1 MSIKLSDKQLRQH
14 VMDELDFEPS
24 IDSADI
30 GVAVE
35 NGVVT
40 LSGHVPSYAQKLS
53 AERAAWRVMGVKA
66 IAQEIQVRVPGDKKN
81 NDVEIALRAV
91 SMLAWNGSVPRD
103 SVQVKVQNGLVTL
116 TGQVGWNYQR
126 VAAEAAVRKL
136 SAVVGVVNHISLA
149 PTTVVQ
155 PVEVKQRIMDALKR
169 HAEVEAAQ
177 IKVSV
182 RESGV
187 VSLEG
192 DVENW
197 DERDAVE
204 RAAWCVP
211 GVRAVEDH
219 LRIG

>member
-1 MSIKLSDKQLRQH
+1 MSIKLNDKQLRQH
-14 VMDELDFEPS
+14 VIDELDFEPS

-30 GVAVE
+30 GVTVE

-40 LSGHVPSYAQKLS
+40 LIGHVTSYAQKLS
-53 AERAAWRVMGVKA
+53 AERATWRVKGVKA
-66 IAQEIQVRVPGDKKN
+66 IAQEIQVRIPSDKKN
-81 NDVEIALRAV
+81 NDDEIAQRAI
-91 SMLAWNGSVPRD
+91 SMLAWNSSVPREA
-103 SVQVKVQNGLVTL
+103 VKVKVQDGWVTL
-116 TGQVGWNYQR
+116 TGQVNWNYQR

-136 SAVVGVVNHISLA
+136 TGVVGVINNVSLA
-149 PTTVVQ
+149 PTTVAQ
-155 PVEVKQRIMDALKR
+155 PTDVKQRIVDALKR

-182 RESGV
+182 HDSGV

-192 DVENW
+192 DVDNW

-204 RAAWCVP
+204 RAAWSVP

-219 LRIG
+219 LRIS